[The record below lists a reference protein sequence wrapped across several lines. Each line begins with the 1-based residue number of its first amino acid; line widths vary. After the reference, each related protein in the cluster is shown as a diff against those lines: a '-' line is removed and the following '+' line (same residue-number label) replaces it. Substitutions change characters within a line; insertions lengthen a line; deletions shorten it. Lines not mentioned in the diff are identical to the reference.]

1 MIAVTIP
8 TLGSSQ
14 PSMTI
19 HLPFD
24 PILLGFIIPLT
35 LIGLLAHSW
44 HRHERRRQSSMSLR
58 YDDAQDIK
66 GDKHA
71 KTLSELRSNPAAK
84 DVIESNQAAASEQRQ
99 KAEEKEYLGVFPDL
113 AASAQ
118 RATVQE
124 RKRMAM
130 DKELYWKLQNL
141 EDHPGEFILCIPPRL
156 DVAFAHVIITFTDD
170 QTRSP
175 KPEPG

>member
-1 MIAVTIP
+1 
-8 TLGSSQ
+8 
-14 PSMTI
+14 
-19 HLPFD
+19 
-24 PILLGFIIPLT
+24 
-35 LIGLLAHSW
+35 
-44 HRHERRRQSSMSLR
+44 MSLR

-84 DVIESNQAAASEQRQ
+84 DVIESNQAAASDQRQ

-113 AASAQ
+113 AASAE

-124 RKRMAM
+124 RERMPM

-141 EDHPGEFILCIPPRL
+141 EDHPGEFIIHTTT
-156 DVAFAHVIITFTDD
+156 FA
-170 QTRSP
+170 
-175 KPEPG
+175 